1 MREGL
6 TFDDVLLIPK
16 KSRVFS
22 RKDVSLKTLFSKN
35 IELSAPIVSAN
46 MDTVTESRMARFLAE
61 SGGIGI
67 IHRFISIEQEA
78 EEVKKVKRAENII
91 IDDPYTILPH
101 QTVYEARM
109 LMSHDGVSGLLVVD
123 SAGSSAG
130 ERKKLIGIVTARD
143 ILFEKNENRKVSEVM
158 TKKVITAPV
167 NISPSRAKEILHKY
181 RIEKLPL
188 VSKSGVIKGL
198 ITSKDI
204 LKKSQNPIASKDK
217 RGRLLVGAAVGVKE
231 DALARTKALLDAG
244 ADAIVIDIAHGHN
257 MRAVEMTKI
266 LKKKFKGIELVAGNV
281 ATAEGAI
288 DLIKAGADA
297 VKVGIGPGAACTTR
311 VVTGVGVPQL
321 TAIAD
326 CVKSASKF
334 EVPIIADGGVKN
346 SGDFSKA
353 LAAGASTVMIGSLFA
368 GTDEAPGEYIIED
381 GVAYKLYRGMASRD
395 AAEDKIKLDASTSL
409 GASGGDGFSRNP
421 EGKAG
426 RVSYR
431 GSAKNV
437 VGDLIGGLRSSMSY
451 LGAKNLKEF
460 AKNAEFIKITQASFK
475 EGQARN

>member
-1 MREGL
+1 MKEGL
-6 TFDDVLLIPK
+6 TFDDVLLTPK

-67 IHRFISIEQEA
+67 IHRFLSIEQEA

-101 QTVYEARM
+101 QTVAEARM
-109 LMSHDGVSGLLVVD
+109 LMGHDGVSGLLVTD
-123 SAGSSAG
+123 
-130 ERKKLIGIVTARD
+130 EKKRLVGIVTARD
-143 ILFEKNENRKVSEVM
+143 LLFEKDENRKMGEVM

-188 VSKSGVIKGL
+188 VSKNGVVKGL

-257 MRAVEMTKI
+257 MRALEMTKT

-281 ATAEGAI
+281 ATAEGAV

-321 TAIAD
+321 TAITD
-326 CVKSASKF
+326 CVKAVSKF
-334 EVPIIADGGVKN
+334 DIPIIADGGVKN

-353 LAAGASTVMIGSLFA
+353 LAAGSSSVMIGSLFA

-395 AAEDKIKLDASTSL
+395 AAEDKNKLDGIDPSTAL
-409 GASGGDGFSRNP
+409 GASGFSRNP

-437 VGDLIGGLRSSMSY
+437 IGDLVGGLRSSMSY

-460 AKNAEFIKITQASFK
+460 SKNTEFIKIPPASFR